1 MRWRTGGCLSSSQRY
16 KPELFLKKET
26 ARERR
31 PPLVVR
37 RGRKSRGVIAHPCVF
52 MPNQAQQRAAPPR
65 AIDWRK
71 AGEAQRGNERRGGRF
86 GCD

>member
-1 MRWRTGGCLSSSQRY
+1 MGVFVWLSKIQAGIIF
-16 KPELFLKKET
+16 EKET
-26 ARERR
+26 VRERR

-37 RGRKSRGVIAHPCVF
+37 PGRKSRGVIAHPCVF
-52 MPNQAQQRAAPPR
+52 TPNQAQRRAAPPC

-71 AGEAQRGNERRGGRF
+71 ADEAQGGNERRGGRF